1 MTTTTM
7 NGIASSAWAML
18 LLAGCSLPPW
28 QIGKSFNVLLS
39 EAKKEQPDNPVIA
52 AMEPVDSGPDDIYAQ
67 IDANGLAG
75 MARQLYTALD

>member
-1 MTTTTM
+1 MQIPAQLKELITTLERYD
-7 NGIASSAWAML
+7 ARE
-18 LLAGCSLPPW
+18 LPPW